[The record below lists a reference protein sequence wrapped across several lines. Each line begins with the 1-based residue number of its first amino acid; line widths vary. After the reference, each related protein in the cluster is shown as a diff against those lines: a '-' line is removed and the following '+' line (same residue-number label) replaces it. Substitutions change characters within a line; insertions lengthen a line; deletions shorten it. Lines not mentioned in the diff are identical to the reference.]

1 MKFPVS
7 KLLHNWDLSVQKLS
21 LDDLLRSCQQ
31 AGLTGFAE
39 IKLPDAVAMIF
50 YYVGG
55 EVNALYR
62 EGPVAF
68 SGQAALERYLTGLL
82 TDVVNKNCD
91 TLAAAVP
98 EGAWES

>member
-1 MKFPVS
+1 M
-7 KLLHNWDLSVQKLS
+7 QKLS

-39 IKLPDAVAMIF
+39 VKLPDAVAMIF

-62 EGPVAF
+62 EGAVAF
-68 SGQAALERYLTGLL
+68 SGQAALERLRQDSDRREGLVSVFEL
-82 TDVVNKNCD
+82 PIDMAHLLRGITNRQKLKE
-91 TLAAAVP
+91 TL
-98 EGAWES
+98 